1 MEFQQKCLESGL
13 KDCVYASLAYDAVW
27 AIAEALA
34 ETGDLRAAL
43 GNSTFDGVSVS
54 LQS

>member
-1 MEFQQKCLESGL
+1 MMCQEKGL

-27 AIAEALA
+27 AVAEALT

-43 GNSTFDGVSVS
+43 VNSTFDGVSVS